1 MDFFNNI
8 VSYVSELSSLELSY
22 MFVIAFMFVLA
33 IIDLTVG
40 VSNDAVNFLSSA
52 VGSRAA
58 KIKHVLIVA
67 AIGVFV
73 GASFSSGMMDV
84 ARHGI
89 FTPGYFSFEKIMCI
103 YLAVVISDVFLLDL
117 FNSLGLPTSTTVSM
131 VFELLGASFITAL
144 ISSSGAGLGM
154 LNTSKAM
161 TIIISIFLSVAIA
174 FVFGLI
180 VQWIS
185 RVIFTFHYRKSKNLG
200 RKIGLYGGFAST
212 SIIYFMLVKGLK
224 GSTLKA
230 SLPLAVQNFVFE
242 DTTMFL
248 LYSFI
253 VLTVLMQVLHWCK
266 VNVLKIVVL
275 MGTFSLAMAF
285 AGNDLVNFI
294 GVTLAGLES
303 FQDFVANGAGNAAD
317 FLMTSLNP
325 AKFKGVPGTPT
336 APGVSNPTNVL
347 FLIGAGAVMVYA
359 LFTSKKAR
367 KVLQTSIDL
376 SSQQNEENDMFGTSS
391 VARNLVR
398 VTTKMIDAVSRN
410 TPDGV
415 KRWIGKRFAPLEE
428 REDVAFDLVRASV
441 NLVLAG
447 LLIAVGTSFQLP
459 LSTTYVTFM
468 VGMGS
473 SLADRAWSRE
483 SAVYRVTGVVS
494 VIGGWFIT
502 AGAAFIIAA
511 LVATILNY
519 GGIVAMYIM
528 IAIVIYLLI
537 RSHVNYN
544 KKKSEEKADEKMD
557 VILKSEN
564 QDEVWDNLKAHT
576 AETLAHTLTFSAEA
590 YKKMFDSFSRDALRP
605 LKSTLIKIVEE
616 KALMKKQRRAETRGL
631 QRIDQ
636 QMAFE
641 RSTWYHLCTNSC
653 QQMLNTLTRIG
664 EPMREHADNS
674 FNPLSKKYVE
684 EFSPYCNNVYKVLKD
699 INEIIATGDYTNAEE
714 VSTRAKNLKHQLA
727 NLRKEQTMRLHQ
739 SNGSLRMDF
748 VYLNLIQESHELL
761 SEVRNLLRGGNKFFA
776 LQVTPSEEPKL

>member
-8 VSYVSELSSLELSY
+8 VSYVSGLGSLELSY
-22 MFVIAFMFVLA
+22 MFVIAFMFTLA

-67 AIGVFV
+67 AVGVFV

-89 FTPGYFSFEKIMCI
+89 FDPSFFTFQNVMCI

-144 ISSSGAGLGM
+144 LSSSGQGLGM
-154 LNTSKAM
+154 LNTDKAM

-174 FVFGLI
+174 FIFGLV

-185 RVIFTFHYRKSKNLG
+185 RVIFTFHYKKNLG

-212 SIIYFMLVKGLK
+212 AILYFMVVKGLK
-224 GSTLKA
+224 GSSIKTM
-230 SLPLAVQNFVFE
+230 LPLAVQELVFE
-242 DTTMFL
+242 DTTK
-248 LYSFI
+248 FI
-253 VLTVLMQVLHWCK
+253 LCAFVVMTVLMQLLHWCK

-303 FQDFVANGAGNAAD
+303 FQTLVANGGDIN
-317 FLMTSLNP
+317 MTMGSLNLP
-325 AKFKGVPGTPT
+325 AT
-336 APGVSNPTNVL
+336 TNIL

-398 VTTKMIDAVSRN
+398 AVTKLVDAVTKN
-410 TPDGV
+410 TPDSV
-415 KRWIGKRFAPLEE
+415 KRWIAKRFAPLEE

-447 LLIAVGTSFQLP
+447 LLIAVGTSLKLP

-494 VIGGWFIT
+494 VVGGWFIT

-511 LVATILNY
+511 LVGTILNY

-537 RSHVNYN
+537 RSHIAYN
-544 KKKSEEKADEKMD
+544 KKKTTEKVDEKMNI
-557 VILKSEN
+557 ILKSED
-564 QDEVWDNLKAHT
+564 QSEVWENLKAHT
-576 AETLAHTLTFSAEA
+576 AETLTHTLTFSAEA
-590 YKKMFDSFSRDALRP
+590 YKKMFESFSKDALRP

-616 KALMKKQRRAETRGL
+616 KALMKKQRRSETRGL

-664 EPMREHADNS
+664 EPMREHADHS
-674 FNPLSKKYVE
+674 FNPLSKSYVE
-684 EFSPYCNNVYKVLKD
+684 EFSPYCSDVYEVLND
-699 INEIIATGDYTNAEE
+699 INNIIATGDYTNAEE
-714 VSTRAKNLKHQLA
+714 VSTRAKELKHKLA

-776 LQVTPSEEPKL
+776 LQVTTEAEPKL

>member
-1 MDFFNNI
+1 MNDI
-8 VSYVSELSSLELSY
+8 ISYVSAMSTIELSY
-22 MFVIAFMFVLA
+22 LFVVLFMFTLA

-52 VGSRAA
+52 VGSKAA
-58 KIKHVLIVA
+58 KIKHVLLVA
-67 AIGVFV
+67 AVGIFV

-89 FTPGYFSFEKIMCI
+89 FDPSFFSFENVMCV

-131 VFELLGASFITAL
+131 VFELLGASFVTAL
-144 ISSSGAGLGM
+144 ISSGGSGLAM
-154 LNTSKAM
+154 LNTDRAL

-185 RVIFTFHYRKSKNLG
+185 RIVFTFHYRKNLAG
-200 RKIGLYGGFAST
+200 KIGIYGGIAT
-212 SIIYFMLVKGLK
+212 TAIIYFMLIKGLK
-224 GSTLKA
+224 GSALIGFLPA
-230 SLPLAVQNFVFE
+230 SLSHLIFEETAFFLLCAFVFF
-242 DTTMFL
+242 T
-248 LYSFI
+248 I
-253 VLTVLMQVLHWCK
+253 LMQLLHFCK

-294 GVTLAGLES
+294 GVTLAGFES
-303 FQDFVANGAGNAAD
+303 FKDFVANGAGQVET
-317 FLMTSLNP
+317 FMMGSLNLP
-325 AKFKGVPGTPT
+325 AKTSVF
-336 APGVSNPTNVL
+336 
-347 FLIGAGAVMVYA
+347 FLVAAGAVMVYA

-376 SSQQNEENDMFGTSS
+376 SSQQDDGNEMFGTSS
-391 VARNLVR
+391 VARNMVRAVSKLV
-398 VTTKMIDAVSRN
+398 DAVTRN
-410 TPDGV
+410 TPASV
-415 KRWIGKRFAPLEE
+415 KKWIGKRFAPLEE

-447 LLIAVGTSFQLP
+447 LLIALGTSLKLP

-473 SLADRAWSRE
+473 SLADRAWGRE

-494 VIGGWFIT
+494 VVGGWFIT

-511 LVATILNY
+511 FVATIMNY
-519 GGIVAMYIM
+519 GGLVAMYIM
-528 IAIVIYLLI
+528 IALVIYLLI
-537 RSHVNYN
+537 RSHIAYN
-544 KKKSEEKADEKMD
+544 KKKSQEKVDEKME

-564 QDEVWDNLKAHT
+564 QDEVWENLVSHA
-576 AETLAHTLTFSAEA
+576 ADTLTHTLSFSADT
-590 YKKMFDSFSRDALRP
+590 YKKMYDSFSKDALRP
-605 LKSTLIKIVEE
+605 LKSSLIRIVEE
-616 KALMKKQRRAETRGL
+616 KAFMKKERRAETRGL
-631 QRIDQ
+631 QRLEQ
-636 QMAFE
+636 NLAYE

-664 EPMREHADNS
+664 EPMKEHADNS
-674 FNPLSKKYVE
+674 FTPMSHVYVE
-684 EFSPYCNNVYKVLKD
+684 EFTPFCREIYKVLKD
-699 INEIIATGDYTNAEE
+699 INTIIATGDFSTADE
-714 VSTRAKNLKHQLA
+714 VSSRAKDLKHELA
-727 NLRKEQTMRLHQ
+727 TLRKTQTMRLHQ
-739 SNGSLRMDF
+739 SKGSLRMDF

-761 SEVRNLLRGGNKFFA
+761 SEVRNLLRGSKKLFA
-776 LQVTPSEEPKL
+776 PLTEE

>member
-1 MDFFNNI
+1 MDFINGI
-8 VSYVSELSSLELSY
+8 ISYVSGLGSVELSY
-22 MFVIAFMFVLA
+22 LFVVLFMFTLA

-67 AIGVFV
+67 ALGVFI
-73 GASFSSGMMDV
+73 GASFSGGMMDV

-89 FTPGYFSFEKIMCI
+89 FDPGFFSFGNVMCI

-131 VFELLGASFITAL
+131 VFELLGASFVTAL
-144 ISSSGAGLGM
+144 IAHGGAGLEHLDTGRA
-154 LNTSKAM
+154 L

-174 FVFGLI
+174 FVFGLV

-185 RVIFTFHYRKSKNLG
+185 RVIFTFHYKKRLG
-200 RKIGLYGGFAST
+200 RKIGLYGGFAT
-212 SIIYFMLVKGLK
+212 TAIIYFMLIKGLK
-224 GSTLKA
+224 GSVLVGFLPA
-230 SLPLAVQNFVFE
+230 SVQHLIFEETMFFLICAFVFF
-242 DTTMFL
+242 T
-248 LYSFI
+248 I
-253 VLTVLMQVLHWCK
+253 LMQVLYWLK
-266 VNVLKIVVL
+266 VNVLKVVVL

-294 GVTLAGLES
+294 GVTLAGFES
-303 FQDFVANGAGNAAD
+303 FKDFVANGAGQVEGFMMN
-317 FLMTSLNP
+317 SLNLP
-325 AKFKGVPGTPT
+325 AT
-336 APGVSNPTNVL
+336 TNVL

-376 SSQQNEENDMFGTSS
+376 SSQQNEEGEMFGTSS
-391 VARNLVR
+391 VARNMVR
-398 VTTKMIDAVSRN
+398 AVSKCVDAVTRK
-410 TPDGV
+410 TPQGV
-415 KRWIGKRFAPLEE
+415 KNWLGKRFAPLEE

-447 LLIAVGTSFQLP
+447 LLIALGTSLKLP

-473 SLADRAWSRE
+473 SLADRAWGRE

-494 VIGGWFIT
+494 VVGGWFIT

-511 LVATILNY
+511 LVATIMNY
-519 GGIVAMYIM
+519 GGVVAMYIM
-528 IAIVIYLLI
+528 IALVIYLLI
-537 RSHVNYN
+537 RSHINYN
-544 KKKSEEKADEKMD
+544 KKKSSEKVDEKMIAVFKSD
-557 VILKSEN
+557 DQEVVWQNLKS
-564 QDEVWDNLKAHT
+564 HT
-576 AETLAHTLTFSAEA
+576 ADTLVHTLTFSAEA
-590 YKKMFDSFSRDALRP
+590 YKKMFESFSKDELRP
-605 LKSTLIKIVEE
+605 LKSTLIRIVEE
-616 KALMKKQRRAETRGL
+616 KALMKKQRRSETRGL

-636 QMAFE
+636 QLAFE

-674 FNPLSKKYVE
+674 FSPLSKHYIA
-684 EFSPYCNNVYKVLKD
+684 EFSPYCNDIYKVLKD
-699 INEIIATGDYTNAEE
+699 INDIIASGNYEASEE
-714 VSTRAKNLKHQLA
+714 VSARAKHLKHSLA
-727 NLRKEQTMRLHQ
+727 TLRKEQTMRLHQ
-739 SNGSLRMDF
+739 SKGSLRMDF

-776 LQVTPSEEPKL
+776 D

>member
-8 VSYVSELSSLELSY
+8 VSYVSGLSSLELSY

-67 AIGVFV
+67 AVGVFV
-73 GASFSSGMMDV
+73 GAAFSSGMMDV

-89 FTPGYFSFEKIMCI
+89 FDPSFFTFQNVMCI

-144 ISSSGAGLGM
+144 LSSSGEGLGM
-154 LNTSKAM
+154 LNTDRAM

-174 FVFGLI
+174 FVFGLV

-185 RVIFTFHYRKSKNLG
+185 RIIFTFHYRKNLG

-212 SIIYFMLVKGLK
+212 AIIYFMIVKGLK
-224 GSTLKA
+224 GSSLKTM
-230 SLPLAVQNFVFE
+230 LPFEVQQFVFE
-242 DTTMFL
+242 ETGMFIL
-248 LYSFI
+248 CAFV
-253 VLTVLMQVLHWCK
+253 VLTVLMQLLHFCK
-266 VNVLKIVVL
+266 VNVLKVVVL

-303 FQDFVANGAGNAAD
+303 FQAF
-317 FLMTSLNP
+317 
-325 AKFKGVPGTPT
+325 
-336 APGVSNPTNVL
+336 VSNGGDVGMTMEALNLPATTNIM

-376 SSQQNEENDMFGTSS
+376 SSQQNEENEMFGTSS
-391 VARNLVR
+391 VARNMVRAVSKLV
-398 VTTKMIDAVSRN
+398 DAVTRN
-410 TPDGV
+410 TPESV
-415 KRWIGKRFAPLEE
+415 KLWIGKRFAPLEE

-447 LLIAVGTSFQLP
+447 LLIAVGTSLKLP

-473 SLADRAWSRE
+473 SLADRAWGRE

-511 LVATILNY
+511 LVSAIMNF
-519 GGIVAMYIM
+519 GGVVAMYIM

-544 KKKSEEKADEKMD
+544 KKKAAETVDEKMD

-564 QDEVWDNLKAHT
+564 QDEVWDNLKLHT
-576 AETLAHTLTFSAEA
+576 AETLSHTLTFSAEA
-590 YKKMFDSFSRDALRP
+590 YKKMFESFSVDALRP

-616 KALMKKQRRAETRGL
+616 KALMKKQRRSETRGL

-664 EPMREHADNS
+664 EPMKEHADNS
-674 FNPLSKKYVE
+674 FNPLSKSYTE
-684 EFSPYCNNVYKVLKD
+684 EFSPYCRDVYKVLMD
-699 INEIIATGDYTNAEE
+699 INEIIATGNYANAEE

-727 NLRKEQTMRLHQ
+727 TLRKTQTMRLHQ

-776 LQVTPSEEPKL
+776 LQVTAEGAEPRL

>member
-8 VSYVSELSSLELSY
+8 VSYVSGLGSLELSY
-22 MFVIAFMFVLA
+22 MFVIAFMFTLA

-67 AIGVFV
+67 AVGVFV

-89 FTPGYFSFEKIMCI
+89 FDPSFFTFQNVMCI

-144 ISSSGAGLGM
+144 LSSSGQGLGM
-154 LNTSKAM
+154 LNTDKAM

-174 FVFGLI
+174 FIFGLV

-185 RVIFTFHYRKSKNLG
+185 RVIFTFHYKKNLG

-212 SIIYFMLVKGLK
+212 AILYFMVVKGLK
-224 GSTLKA
+224 GSSIKTM
-230 SLPLAVQNFVFE
+230 LPLAVQELVFE
-242 DTTMFL
+242 DTTK
-248 LYSFI
+248 FI
-253 VLTVLMQVLHWCK
+253 LCAFVVMTVLMQLLHWCK

-303 FQDFVANGAGNAAD
+303 FQTLVANGGDIN
-317 FLMTSLNP
+317 MTMGSLNLP
-325 AKFKGVPGTPT
+325 AT
-336 APGVSNPTNVL
+336 TNIL

-398 VTTKMIDAVSRN
+398 AVTKLVDAVTKN
-410 TPDGV
+410 TPDSV
-415 KRWIGKRFAPLEE
+415 KKWIAKRFAPLEE

-447 LLIAVGTSFQLP
+447 LLIALGTSLKLP

-494 VIGGWFIT
+494 VVGGWFIT

-511 LVATILNY
+511 LVGTILNY

-537 RSHVNYN
+537 RSHIAYN
-544 KKKSEEKADEKMD
+544 KKKTTEKVDEKMN
-557 VILKSEN
+557 VILKSED
-564 QDEVWDNLKAHT
+564 QSEVWENLKAHT
-576 AETLAHTLTFSAEA
+576 AETLTHTLTFSAEA
-590 YKKMFDSFSRDALRP
+590 YKKMFESFSKDALRP

-616 KALMKKQRRAETRGL
+616 KALMKKQRRSETRGL

-664 EPMREHADNS
+664 EPMREHADHS
-674 FNPLSKKYVE
+674 FNPLSKSYVE
-684 EFSPYCNNVYKVLKD
+684 EFSPYCSDVYEVLND
-699 INEIIATGDYTNAEE
+699 INNIIATGDYTNAEE
-714 VSTRAKNLKHQLA
+714 VSTRAKELKHKLA

-761 SEVRNLLRGGNKFFA
+761 SEMRNLLRGGNKFFA
-776 LQVTPSEEPKL
+776 LQVTTEAEPKL

>member
-1 MDFFNNI
+1 MNDI
-8 VSYVSELSSLELSY
+8 ISYVSSMSTIELSY
-22 MFVIAFMFVLA
+22 LFVVLFMFTLA

-52 VGSRAA
+52 VGSKAA
-58 KIKHVLIVA
+58 KIKHVLLVA
-67 AIGVFV
+67 AVGIFV

-89 FTPGYFSFEKIMCI
+89 FDPSFFSFENVMCV

-131 VFELLGASFITAL
+131 VFELLGASFVTAL
-144 ISSSGAGLGM
+144 ISSGGSGLAM
-154 LNTSKAM
+154 LNTDRAL

-185 RVIFTFHYRKSKNLG
+185 RIVFTFHFRKNLAG
-200 RKIGLYGGFAST
+200 KIGIYGGIAT
-212 SIIYFMLVKGLK
+212 TAIIYFMLIKGLK
-224 GSTLKA
+224 GSALIGFLPA
-230 SLPLAVQNFVFE
+230 SLSHLIFEETSFFLLCAFVFF
-242 DTTMFL
+242 T
-248 LYSFI
+248 I
-253 VLTVLMQVLHWCK
+253 LMQLLHFCK

-294 GVTLAGLES
+294 GVTLAGFES
-303 FQDFVANGAGNAAD
+303 FKDFVANGAGQVET
-317 FLMTSLNP
+317 FMMGSLNLP
-325 AKFKGVPGTPT
+325 AKTSVF
-336 APGVSNPTNVL
+336 
-347 FLIGAGAVMVYA
+347 FLVAAGAIMVYA

-376 SSQQNEENDMFGTSS
+376 SSQQDDGNEMFGTSS
-391 VARNLVR
+391 VARNMVRAVSKLV
-398 VTTKMIDAVSRN
+398 DAVTRN
-410 TPDGV
+410 TPASV
-415 KRWIGKRFAPLEE
+415 KKWIGKRFAPLEE

-447 LLIAVGTSFQLP
+447 LLIALGTSLKLP

-473 SLADRAWSRE
+473 SLADRAWGRE

-494 VIGGWFIT
+494 VVGGWFIT

-511 LVATILNY
+511 FVATIMNY
-519 GGIVAMYIM
+519 GGLVAMYIM
-528 IAIVIYLLI
+528 IALVIYLLI
-537 RSHVNYN
+537 HSHIAYN
-544 KKKSEEKADEKMD
+544 KKKSKEKIDEKME

-564 QDEVWDNLKAHT
+564 QDEVWENLVSHA
-576 AETLAHTLTFSAEA
+576 ADTLTHTLSFSADT
-590 YKKMFDSFSRDALRP
+590 YKKMYDSFSKDALRP
-605 LKSTLIKIVEE
+605 LKSSLIRIVEE
-616 KALMKKQRRAETRGL
+616 KAFMKKERRAETRGL
-631 QRIDQ
+631 QRLEQ
-636 QMAFE
+636 NLAYE

-664 EPMREHADNS
+664 EPMKEHADNS
-674 FNPLSKKYVE
+674 FTPMSNVYVE
-684 EFSPYCNNVYKVLKD
+684 EFTPFCRDIYKVLKD
-699 INEIIATGDYTNAEE
+699 INTIIATGDFSTADE
-714 VSTRAKNLKHQLA
+714 VSSRAKDLKHELA
-727 NLRKEQTMRLHQ
+727 TLRKTQTMRLHQ
-739 SNGSLRMDF
+739 SKGSLRMDF

-761 SEVRNLLRGGNKFFA
+761 SEVRNLLRGSKKLFA
-776 LQVTPSEEPKL
+776 PVTEE

>member
-1 MDFFNNI
+1 M
-8 VSYVSELSSLELSY
+8 ELSY
-22 MFVIAFMFVLA
+22 MFVIAFMFTLA

-67 AIGVFV
+67 AVGVFV

-89 FTPGYFSFEKIMCI
+89 FDPSFFTFQNVMCI

-144 ISSSGAGLGM
+144 LSSSGQGLGM
-154 LNTSKAM
+154 LNTDKAM

-174 FVFGLI
+174 FIFGLV

-185 RVIFTFHYRKSKNLG
+185 RVIFTFHYKKNLG

-212 SIIYFMLVKGLK
+212 AILYFMVVKGLK
-224 GSTLKA
+224 GSSIKTM
-230 SLPLAVQNFVFE
+230 LPLAVQELVFE
-242 DTTMFL
+242 DTTK
-248 LYSFI
+248 FI
-253 VLTVLMQVLHWCK
+253 LCAFVVMTVLMQLLHWCK

-303 FQDFVANGAGNAAD
+303 FQTLVANGGDIN
-317 FLMTSLNP
+317 MTMGSLNLP
-325 AKFKGVPGTPT
+325 AT
-336 APGVSNPTNVL
+336 TNIL

-398 VTTKMIDAVSRN
+398 AVTKLVDAVTKN
-410 TPDGV
+410 TPDSV
-415 KRWIGKRFAPLEE
+415 KKWIAKRFAPLEE

-447 LLIAVGTSFQLP
+447 LLIALGTSLKLP

-494 VIGGWFIT
+494 VVGGWFIT

-511 LVATILNY
+511 LVGTILNY

-537 RSHVNYN
+537 RSHIAYN
-544 KKKSEEKADEKMD
+544 KKKTTEKVDEKMN
-557 VILKSEN
+557 VILKSED
-564 QDEVWDNLKAHT
+564 QSEVWENLKAHT
-576 AETLAHTLTFSAEA
+576 AETLTHTLTFSAEA
-590 YKKMFDSFSRDALRP
+590 YKKMFESFSKDALRP

-616 KALMKKQRRAETRGL
+616 KALMKKQRRSETRGL

-664 EPMREHADNS
+664 EPMREHADHS
-674 FNPLSKKYVE
+674 FNPLSKSYVE
-684 EFSPYCNNVYKVLKD
+684 EFSPYCSDVYEVLND
-699 INEIIATGDYTNAEE
+699 INNIIATGDYTNAEE
-714 VSTRAKNLKHQLA
+714 VSTRAKELKHKLA

-776 LQVTPSEEPKL
+776 LQVTTEAEPKL

>member
-1 MDFFNNI
+1 MDFLNNI
-8 VSYVSELSSLELSY
+8 ISYVSGLGSLELSY
-22 MFVIAFMFVLA
+22 MFVIAFMFALA

-58 KIKHVLIVA
+58 SVKRVLIVA
-67 AIGVFV
+67 AVGVFV

-89 FTPGYFSFEKIMCI
+89 FNPSFFTFQNVMCI

-144 ISSSGAGLGM
+144 LSSSGQGLGM
-154 LNTSKAM
+154 LNTDKAM

-174 FVFGLI
+174 FVFGAV

-185 RVIFTFHYRKSKNLG
+185 RVVFTFHYRKNLG
-200 RKIGLYGGFAST
+200 RKIGLFGGFAST
-212 SIIYFMLVKGLK
+212 AIIYFMIVKGLK
-224 GSTLKA
+224 GSSIKTM
-230 SLPLAVQNFVFE
+230 LPLAVQEFVFE
-242 DTTMFL
+242 DTTK
-248 LYSFI
+248 FI
-253 VLTVLMQVLHWCK
+253 LCAFVVLTVIMQLLHWCK

-303 FQDFVANGAGNAAD
+303 FQAFVANGGD
-317 FLMTSLNP
+317 VTMSMETLNMP
-325 AKFKGVPGTPT
+325 AT
-336 APGVSNPTNVL
+336 TNVL
-347 FLIGAGAVMVYA
+347 FLVGAGAVMVYA

-376 SSQQNEENDMFGTSS
+376 SSQQNEEGDMFGTSS

-398 VTTKMIDAVSRN
+398 AVTKLVDAVTKN
-410 TPDGV
+410 TPDSV
-415 KRWIGKRFAPLEE
+415 KQWIGKRFTPLEE
-428 REDVAFDLVRASV
+428 REDVAFDLIRASV

-447 LLIAVGTSFQLP
+447 LLIAVGTSLKLP

-502 AGAAFIIAA
+502 AGAAFLIAA
-511 LVATILNY
+511 LVATVLNY
-519 GGIVAMYIM
+519 GGVVAMYIM

-537 RSHVNYN
+537 RSHITYN
-544 KKKSEEKADEKMD
+544 KKKSTETVDEKMN
-557 VILKSEN
+557 VILKSED
-564 QDEVWDNLKAHT
+564 QDEVWNNLKAHT
-576 AETLAHTLTFSAEA
+576 AETLTHTLAFSAEA
-590 YKKMFDSFSRDALRP
+590 YKKMFESFSKDALRP

-636 QMAFE
+636 QVAFE

-664 EPMREHADNS
+664 EPMREHADHS
-674 FNPLSKKYVE
+674 FNPLSKSYVE
-684 EFSPYCNNVYKVLKD
+684 EFSPYCNDVYKVL
-699 INEIIATGDYTNAEE
+699 NEINGIIASGDYSNAEE
-714 VSTRAKNLKHQLA
+714 VSTRAKVLKHQLA
-727 NLRKEQTMRLHQ
+727 NLRKEQTMRLHK

-776 LQVTPSEEPKL
+776 LQVTAEGSEPKL

>member
-8 VSYVSELSSLELSY
+8 VSYISGLGSLELSY
-22 MFVIAFMFVLA
+22 MFVIAFMFALA
-33 IIDLTVG
+33 TIDLTVG

-52 VGSRAA
+52 VGSKAA
-58 KIKHVLIVA
+58 KVKHVLIVA
-67 AIGVFV
+67 AVGVFV

-89 FTPGYFSFEKIMCI
+89 FDPSFFTFQNVMCI

-144 ISSSGAGLGM
+144 LSSSGIGLGM
-154 LNTSKAM
+154 LNTDKAM

-185 RVIFTFHYRKSKNLG
+185 RVIFTFNYRKKLG
-200 RKIGLYGGFAST
+200 YKIGLYGGFAST
-212 SIIYFMLVKGLK
+212 AIIYFMIVKGLK
-224 GSTLKA
+224 GSSLKA
-230 SLPLAVQNFVFE
+230 VLPDVVQQFVFE
-242 DTTMFL
+242 DTTK
-248 LYSFI
+248 FI
-253 VLTVLMQVLHWCK
+253 LCAFVVLTLLMQLLHWCK
-266 VNVLKIVVL
+266 VNVLKVVVL

-303 FQDFVANGAGNAAD
+303 FQAFVGQGGDLN
-317 FLMTSLNP
+317 MTMGSLSLP
-325 AKFKGVPGTPT
+325 AT
-336 APGVSNPTNVL
+336 TNVL
-347 FLIGAGAVMVYA
+347 FLVGAGAIMVYA

-376 SSQQNEENDMFGTSS
+376 SSQQNEEGDMFGTSS

-398 VTTKMIDAVSRN
+398 ATTKLVDAVSRN
-410 TPDGV
+410 TPDSV
-415 KRWIGKRFAPLEE
+415 KKWIGKRFTPLEE

-447 LLIAVGTSFQLP
+447 LLIAVGTSFKLP

-511 LVATILNY
+511 FVATILNY
-519 GGIVAMYIM
+519 GGIIAMYIM

-537 RSHVNYN
+537 RSHINYN
-544 KKKSEEKADEKMD
+544 KKKSEEKVDEKMN

-576 AETLAHTLTFSAEA
+576 AETLTHTLEFSAEA
-590 YKKMFDSFSRDALRP
+590 YKNMFESFSRDALRP

-616 KALMKKQRRAETRGL
+616 KALMKKQRRSETRGL

-674 FNPLSKKYVE
+674 FNPLSKVYVE

-699 INEIIATGDYTNAEE
+699 INTIIASGDYTNAEE
-714 VSTRAKNLKHQLA
+714 VSSRAKDLKHQLA

-739 SNGSLRMDF
+739 SGGSLRMDF

-776 LQVTPSEEPKL
+776 LQVTANEEPKL

>member
-1 MDFFNNI
+1 MDFLNDI
-8 VSYVSELSSLELSY
+8 VTYVSGLSSLELSY
-22 MFVIAFMFVLA
+22 MFVVIFMFTLA

-40 VSNDAVNFLSSA
+40 VSNDAVNFLSAA

-67 AIGVFV
+67 AVGVFV

-89 FTPGYFSFEKIMCI
+89 FDPSFFSFSNVMCVF
-103 YLAVVISDVFLLDL
+103 LAVVISDVFLLDL

-131 VFELLGASFITAL
+131 VFELLGASFVTAL
-144 ISSSGAGLGM
+144 ISSSGVGLGM
-154 LNTSKAM
+154 LNTDRAL

-174 FVFGLI
+174 FIFGLV

-185 RVIFTFHYRKSKNLG
+185 RVIFTFHYRKNLG
-200 RKIGLYGGFAST
+200 RKIGLYGGFAT
-212 SIIYFMLVKGLK
+212 TAIIYFMLVKGLK
-224 GSTLKA
+224 GSA
-230 SLPLAVQNFVFE
+230 IVGFLPESVRYFIFE
-242 DTTMFL
+242 DTVMFL
-248 LYSFI
+248 LCAFAFFT
-253 VLTVLMQVLHWCK
+253 LLMQLLHVMK

-303 FQDFVANGAGNAAD
+303 FKDFVANGNGAVDSYMMG
-317 FLMTSLNP
+317 SLNLP
-325 AKFKGVPGTPT
+325 AT
-336 APGVSNPTNVL
+336 TNVL

-376 SSQQNEENDMFGTSS
+376 SSQQNEEGEMFGTSS
-391 VARNLVR
+391 IARNMVR
-398 VTTKMIDAVSRN
+398 AVSKMVDSIARN
-410 TPDGV
+410 TPQGIKNWV
-415 KRWIGKRFAPLEE
+415 NRRFTPLEE

-447 LLIAVGTSFQLP
+447 LLIAVGTSLKLP

-473 SLADRAWSRE
+473 SLADRAWGRE

-494 VIGGWFIT
+494 VVGGWFIT

-511 LVATILNY
+511 LVATVMNY
-519 GGIVAMYIM
+519 GGVVAMYVM
-528 IAIVIYLLI
+528 IALVIYLLI
-537 RSHVNYN
+537 RSHINYN
-544 KKKSEEKADEKMD
+544 KKKGAEKVDEKMN

-564 QDEVWDNLKAHT
+564 HDEVWTNLRQHA
-576 AETLAHTLTFSAEA
+576 AETLTHTLAFSAET
-590 YKKMFDSFSRDALRP
+590 YKRMFESFSKDELRP
-605 LKSTLIKIVEE
+605 LKSSLVKIVEE
-616 KALMKKQRRAETRGL
+616 KALMKKERRAETRGL

-664 EPMREHADNS
+664 EPMKEHADNS
-674 FNPLSKKYVE
+674 FSPLSKLYVD
-684 EFSPYCNNVYKVLKD
+684 EFSPYCRDVYNVLRD
-699 INEIIATGDYTNAEE
+699 INEIIASGNYENSDE
-714 VSTRAKNLKHQLA
+714 VSSRAKDLKHALA
-727 NLRKEQTMRLHQ
+727 SLRKEQTMRLHQ
-739 SNGSLRMDF
+739 SKGSLRMDF

-776 LQVTPSEEPKL
+776 N